1 LQPAIAH
8 RVVALGGGFR
18 PEMPTFAPA
27 LARGDRGDCDAPS
40 RK

>member
-1 LQPAIAH
+1 VIAH
-8 RVVALGGGFR
+8 RGVALGGGFR

-27 LARGDRGDCDAPS
+27 LAREDCDVYDAPS